1 MRVFLYGH
9 LEEGEDNMLNKI
21 SFIGA
26 GSMAEA
32 IIGGMVKQQFID
44 SKQIFVSNK
53 TNETRLEQ
61 LADKYDIS
69 GITNKQEVI
78 EDANIIVFAT
88 KPDDLASAISEV
100 KQFIKDDQLIVS
112 VIAGVSTSYIQ
123 SLIDKDIAVIRTMP
137 NTSATIS
144 YSATAIAK
152 GEFATDNHIKL
163 VKSLFSAIGT
173 VSVVQEDDM
182 HIVTGISGSG
192 PAYIYYLVEAM
203 EKVAEEEGLDKKTAK
218 QLITQTIIGAG
229 EMLKQSNGSAQTLR
243 ENVTSPNGTTAAG
256 IQTLSDYKFQEAVIN
271 CVKSAKERSIELGEE
286 T

>member
-1 MRVFLYGH
+1 MRVFLYGYS
-9 LEEGEDNMLNKI
+9 EEGEDNMVNKI

-32 IIGGMVKQQFID
+32 IIGGMVNQQFID
-44 SKQIFVSNK
+44 SKQIYVSNK
-53 TNETRLEQ
+53 SNTTRLEE

-69 GITNKQEVI
+69 GIANKQEVI
-78 EDANIIVFAT
+78 EDADMIVFAT

-137 NTSATIS
+137 NTSATIN

-152 GEFATDNHIKL
+152 GEFATDDHIEL

-203 EKVAEEEGLDKKTAK
+203 EKVAEEEGLDKETAK

-229 EMLKQSNGSAQTLR
+229 EMLKQSTVSAQTLR

-271 CVKSAKERSIELGEE
+271 CVKSAKERSIELGGE